1 MSSDEEPVSTRSSGT
16 SQDNYSQD
24 AGPGMPEPVTFED
37 CERRINEI
45 AEVTQLTIPLSG
57 SDHAPVPE
65 ARAWDL
71 GIEGANYYRTPEA
84 MW

>member
-1 MSSDEEPVSTRSSGT
+1 
-16 SQDNYSQD
+16 
-24 AGPGMPEPVTFED
+24 VTFED

-57 SDHAPVPE
+57 SDHAPVLG
-65 ARAWDL
+65 ARSWDL
-71 GIEGANYYRTPEA
+71 GIEGAKYYRTPEA